1 MSSNEVFKENE
12 MKKSEIINLLNDYM
26 TLHKVDFY
34 VDEKSM
40 DMLVLDISRICDKK
54 YTEAINRIKK
64 ETGIKINS
72 IEKEEIRKY
81 FIGYPSNKGNEEFK
95 KYVPE
100 ISSLEIE
107 DAYKSIAK
115 GFQLRESVMIN
126 SLIARIRKNF
136 IIDNNRLEYNYLEY
150 IKEIQQEKKQLLI
163 IEADEN
169 NSPNEII
176 NTISEKY
183 DNISNFHYTIIIFNE
198 KNSTYSWK
206 KISEV
211 AILMEN
217 LKNEKDFKVYK
228 KNKRERIE
236 ELQLFIENNE
246 NIKNKYKIKE
256 EIEDFYEDIPYGF
269 QFEDLFITR
278 SGKIKVL
285 VMQKVELDESPKKC
299 PSCMEKNA
307 RGNSYPKILYKSFEC
322 QNPSCPSRS
331 KIGRGK
337 RYDLFS
343 AKRQVMLDRNSPLD
357 RINDKIY
364 SAFRRDIIEDIDFS
378 IENIIKLYSWEDD
391 SVEII
396 TSEEKKLNNFGRKL
410 YFDKL
415 YSLDKHEKETSIR
428 RTRIFKL
435 LDKVASSIEFSE
447 NIDKVYFE
455 KDGES
460 YLCQGDSTKL
470 VPNIEKILEIK
481 EIGGAVTSP
490 PYYNAREYSQWCNL
504 ICYFIDM
511 MINAKAILTSL
522 DKDGTY
528 IYNIGDIVDQD
539 NIYIKSNMSKRRQ
552 MLGFY
557 SIFIFELVGY
567 KTIGNIIWDKGEVQ
581 SKRNSTP
588 NHISGYIKPV
598 NAYEHCIIFNKNRK
612 KELIPTN
619 VIRIEPVKKINS
631 KGENILGHTAPYPK
645 AIAEL
650 ITKFVNKNKYVI
662 DPFLGSGTTIIALKE
677 KGYMAI
683 GFELNKDYFSLAL
696 KRIKNES
703 PIQV

>member
-1 MSSNEVFKENE
+1 
-12 MKKSEIINLLNDYM
+12 
-26 TLHKVDFY
+26 
-34 VDEKSM
+34 
-40 DMLVLDISRICDKK
+40 
-54 YTEAINRIKK
+54 
-64 ETGIKINS
+64 
-72 IEKEEIRKY
+72 
-81 FIGYPSNKGNEEFK
+81 
-95 KYVPE
+95 
-100 ISSLEIE
+100 
-107 DAYKSIAK
+107 
-115 GFQLRESVMIN
+115 
-126 SLIARIRKNF
+126 
-136 IIDNNRLEYNYLEY
+136 
-150 IKEIQQEKKQLLI
+150 
-163 IEADEN
+163 
-169 NSPNEII
+169 
-176 NTISEKY
+176 
-183 DNISNFHYTIIIFNE
+183 
-198 KNSTYSWK
+198 
-206 KISEV
+206 
-211 AILMEN
+211 
-217 LKNEKDFKVYK
+217 
-228 KNKRERIE
+228 
-236 ELQLFIENNE
+236 
-246 NIKNKYKIKE
+246 
-256 EIEDFYEDIPYGF
+256 
-269 QFEDLFITR
+269 
-278 SGKIKVL
+278 
-285 VMQKVELDESPKKC
+285 
-299 PSCMEKNA
+299 
-307 RGNSYPKILYKSFEC
+307 
-322 QNPSCPSRS
+322 
-331 KIGRGK
+331 
-337 RYDLFS
+337 
-343 AKRQVMLDRNSPLD
+343 
-357 RINDKIY
+357 
-364 SAFRRDIIEDIDFS
+364 S

-415 YSLDKHEKETSIR
+415 YSLDKHEKETRIR
-428 RTRIFKL
+428 KTRIFKL

-460 YLCQGDSTKL
+460 YLCQGNSTKL